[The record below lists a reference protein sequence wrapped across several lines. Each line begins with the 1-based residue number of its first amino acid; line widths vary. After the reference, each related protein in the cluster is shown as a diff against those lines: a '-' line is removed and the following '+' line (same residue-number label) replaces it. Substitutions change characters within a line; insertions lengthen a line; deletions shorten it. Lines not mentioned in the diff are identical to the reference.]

1 MSNPKNKNFAFRISE
16 QDLKEIKQK
25 SISAN
30 LSVTEYLIKSAL
42 GKDIVVI
49 DGLPQM
55 IRQLKSIGNNLNQ
68 LTMLAQ
74 LRRIETVNLSE
85 TSHQLNQIYSQ
96 LRVLMEV
103 M

>member
-25 SISAN
+25 AKLAN
-30 LSVTEYLIKSAL
+30 LTATEYLIKSAL
-42 GKDIVVI
+42 GKEIVVI

-55 IRQLKSIGNNLNQ
+55 IGQLKSIGNNLNQ